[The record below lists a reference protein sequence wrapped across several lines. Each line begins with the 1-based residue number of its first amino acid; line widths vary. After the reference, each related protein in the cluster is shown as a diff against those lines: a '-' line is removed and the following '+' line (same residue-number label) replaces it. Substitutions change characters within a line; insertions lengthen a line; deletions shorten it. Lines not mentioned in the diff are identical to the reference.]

1 MKYSFGFIGTGN
13 MGSALAT
20 AVAAKVGGDKVLV
33 CDKDMAKAQAVAE
46 KLGAVAGNISTVAA
60 ECKYIFLGVK
70 PQMMA
75 GMLAEI
81 ADVLKTRQDKFVLVT
96 MAAGLTLDT
105 IAEMAGIDAPV
116 IRIMPN
122 TPASVGKGM
131 ILYCP
136 NTAVSA
142 EDESEFVDAMSG
154 AGSIDK
160 LPEALID
167 AGSAVSGCGPAFV
180 YMFIGAMADGG
191 VKCGLPRDKALK
203 YAAETVMGAAEMVL
217 KTGKHTEELKDAVC
231 SPAGSTI
238 EGVSTLENFAFR
250 ASVETAVVNSFERTK
265 ELGKK

>member
-1 MKYSFGFIGTGN
+1 
-13 MGSALAT
+13 MGSALAG
-20 AVAAKVGGDKVLV
+20 AVSAKVGGDKVLL
-33 CDKDMAKAQAVAE
+33 CDKDTARAETVAE
-46 KLGAVAGNISTVAA
+46 NLGAVAGDISEVAA

-75 GMLAEI
+75 GMLGEI
-81 ADVLKTRQDKFVLVT
+81 ADTLKKRQDGFVLVT
-96 MAAGLTLDT
+96 MAAGLSLDT
-105 IAEMAGIDAPV
+105 IAGMADVKSPI

-131 ILYCP
+131 ILYCT
-136 NTAVSA
+136 NSLVSK
-142 EDESEFVDAMSG
+142 EDETEFVEAMSD
-154 AGSIDK
+154 AGSVDNI
-160 LPEALID
+160 PETLID

-203 YAAETVMGAAEMVL
+203 YAAETVVGAAEMVL
-217 KTGKHTEELKDAVC
+217 RTGKHTEELKDAVC

>member
-1 MKYSFGFIGTGN
+1 MKYDFGFIGTGN
-13 MGSALAT
+13 MGSALAS
-20 AVAAKVGGDKVLV
+20 AVCAKAGGDKVLL
-33 CDKDMAKAQAVAE
+33 CDKDTARAQSVAE
-46 KLGAVAGNISTVAA
+46 GLGATAGDIATVAA

-75 GMLAEI
+75 GMLGEI
-81 ADVLKTRQDKFVLVT
+81 SGILKSRRDNFVLVT

-105 IAEMAGIDAPV
+105 ISEMVGVDAPI

-131 ILYCP
+131 ILYCT
-136 NTAVSA
+136 NSSVSQA
-142 EDESEFVDAMSG
+142 DEAEFVEAMSG
-154 AGSIDK
+154 AGAIDK
-160 LPEALID
+160 IPEALID

-203 YAAETVMGAAEMVL
+203 YAAETVLGAAETVL
-217 KTGKHTEELKDAVC
+217 RSGKHTEELKDAVC

-238 EGVSTLENFAFR
+238 EGVATLENFAFR

>member
-1 MKYSFGFIGTGN
+1 MKYNFGFIGTGN
-13 MGSALAT
+13 MGSALAG
-20 AVAAKVGGDKVLV
+20 AVCAKVGGNKVLV
-33 CDKDMAKAQAVAE
+33 CDKDTARAQAVSE
-46 KLGAVAGNISTVAA
+46 KLGANAGDIATVAA

-81 ADVLKTRQDKFVLVT
+81 SEILKKRKDKFVLVT
-96 MAAGLTLDT
+96 MAAGLALDT
-105 IAEMAGIDAPV
+105 IAEMAGVSAPI

-136 NTAVSA
+136 CESVSD
-142 EDESEFVDAMSG
+142 EDEAEFVDAMSG
-154 AGSIDK
+154 AGSIDR

-203 YAAETVMGAAEMVL
+203 YAAETVVGAAEMVL
-217 KTGKHTEELKDAVC
+217 KTGRHTEELKDAVC

-250 ASVETAVVNSFERTK
+250 ASVETAVIKSFERTR

>member
-1 MKYSFGFIGTGN
+1 
-13 MGSALAT
+13 MGSALAS
-20 AVAAKVGGDKVLV
+20 AVASKVGGNKVLV
-33 CDKDMAKAQAVAE
+33 CDKDTARSQAVAE
-46 KLGAVAGNISTVAA
+46 KLGANAGDIATVAA

-75 GMLAEI
+75 GMLSEI
-81 ADVLKTRQDKFVLVT
+81 SDVLKKRQDKFVLVT
-96 MAAGLTLDT
+96 MAAGLALDT
-105 IAEMAGIDAPV
+105 IAEMAGVSAPV

-131 ILYCP
+131 ILYCS
-136 NTAVSA
+136 NTSVSDA
-142 EDESEFVDAMSG
+142 DEAEFVDAMSG

-160 LPEALID
+160 LPETLID

-180 YMFIGAMADGG
+180 YLFIGAMADGG

-203 YAAETVMGAAEMVL
+203 YAAETVIGAAEMVL

>member
-1 MKYSFGFIGTGN
+1 
-13 MGSALAT
+13 MGSALAG
-20 AVAAKVGGDKVLV
+20 AVSAKVGGDKVLL
-33 CDKDMAKAQAVAE
+33 CDKDTARAETVAE
-46 KLGAVAGNISTVAA
+46 NLGAVAGDISEVAA

-75 GMLAEI
+75 GMLGEI
-81 ADVLKTRQDKFVLVT
+81 ADTLKKRQDGFVLVT
-96 MAAGLTLDT
+96 MAAGLSLDT
-105 IAEMAGIDAPV
+105 IAGMADVKSPI

-131 ILYCP
+131 ILYCT
-136 NTAVSA
+136 NSLVSK
-142 EDESEFVDAMSG
+142 EDEMEFVEAMSD
-154 AGSIDK
+154 AGSVDNI
-160 LPEALID
+160 PETLID

-203 YAAETVMGAAEMVL
+203 YAAETVVGAAEMVL
-217 KTGKHTEELKDAVC
+217 RTGKHTEELKDAVC

>member
-1 MKYSFGFIGTGN
+1 MKYTFGFIGTGN
-13 MGSALAT
+13 MGSALAG
-20 AVAAKVGGDKVLV
+20 AVASKVGGENVLL
-33 CDKDMAKAQAVAE
+33 CDKDMSKAQAVAQS
-46 KLGAVAGNISTVAA
+46 LDTQAGDILTVAS

-70 PQMMA
+70 PQMMS
-75 GMLAEI
+75 GMLGEI
-81 ADVLKTRQDKFVLVT
+81 ADALKAREDKFVLVT

-105 IAEMAGIDAPV
+105 IAEMSGINAPI

-131 ILYCP
+131 ILYCT
-136 NTAVSA
+136 NALVC
-142 EDESEFVDAMSG
+142 EKDESEFVEAMWG

-160 LPEALID
+160 IPEALID

-203 YAAETVMGAAEMVL
+203 YAAETVIGAAEMVL

>member
-1 MKYSFGFIGTGN
+1 MKYKFGFIGTGN
-13 MGSALAT
+13 MGSALAS
-20 AVAAKVGGDKVLV
+20 AVASKVGGNKVLV
-33 CDKDMAKAQAVAE
+33 CDKDTARSQAVAE
-46 KLGAVAGNISTVAA
+46 KLGANAGDIATVAA

-75 GMLAEI
+75 GMLSEI
-81 ADVLKTRQDKFVLVT
+81 SDVLKKRQDKFVLVT
-96 MAAGLTLDT
+96 MAAGLALDT
-105 IAEMAGIDAPV
+105 IAEMAGVSAPV

-131 ILYCP
+131 ILYCS
-136 NTAVSA
+136 NTSVSDA
-142 EDESEFVDAMSG
+142 DEAEFVDAMSG

-160 LPEALID
+160 LPETLID

-180 YMFIGAMADGG
+180 YLFIGAMADGG

-203 YAAETVMGAAEMVL
+203 YAAETVIGAAEMVL

>member
-1 MKYSFGFIGTGN
+1 MKYNFGFIGTGN

-20 AVAAKVGGDKVLV
+20 AVVGKCGGDAVLL
-33 CDKDMAKAQAVAE
+33 CDKDSKRAEALAV
-46 KLGAVAGNISTVAA
+46 KLGASAGDIVKVAS

-75 GMLAEI
+75 GMLNEI
-81 ADVLKTRQDKFVLVT
+81 ADTLKGRQDKFVLVT
-96 MAAGLTLDT
+96 MAAGLSLETLT
-105 IAEMAGIDAPV
+105 GFLGFAAPV

-122 TPASVGKGM
+122 TPAMVGKGM
-131 ILYCP
+131 ILYCA
-136 NTAVSA
+136 NDLVTNADEA
-142 EDESEFVDAMSG
+142 EFADAMSG
-154 AGSIDK
+154 AGSLDK
-160 LPEALID
+160 LPESLID

-203 YAAETVMGAAEMVL
+203 YAAETVLGAAEMVL
-217 KTGKHTEELKDAVC
+217 RTGKHTEELKDAVC

-238 EGVSTLENFAFR
+238 EGVATLENFAFR
-250 ASVETAVVNSFERTK
+250 ATVETAVANSFERTK

>member
-1 MKYSFGFIGTGN
+1 MKYTFGFIGTGN
-13 MGSALAT
+13 MGSVLAG
-20 AVAAKVGGDKVLV
+20 AVSAKVGGDKVLL
-33 CDKDMAKAQAVAE
+33 CDKDTARAQTVAKS
-46 KLGAVAGNISTVAA
+46 LGAQSGDIATVAA

-75 GMLAEI
+75 DMLSEI
-81 ADVLKTRQDKFVLVT
+81 SDILKKRQDRFILVT

-105 IAEMAGIDAPV
+105 IAEMARVNAPI

-136 NTAVSA
+136 NAAVSA
-142 EDESEFVDAMSG
+142 EDETEFVDAMSG

-203 YAAETVMGAAEMVL
+203 YAAETVIGAAEMVL

>member
-1 MKYSFGFIGTGN
+1 

-20 AVAAKVGGDKVLV
+20 AVAGKCGGNAVLL
-33 CDKDMAKAQAVAE
+33 CDKDATRAQSVAE
-46 KLGAVAGNISTVAA
+46 KLGASAGDIATVAA

-75 GMLAEI
+75 GMLTEI
-81 ADVLKTRQDKFVLVT
+81 SDVLKNRQDKFVLVT
-96 MAAGLTLDT
+96 MAAGLTLDA
-105 IAEMAGIDAPV
+105 IAEMAGVNAPV

-131 ILYCP
+131 ILYCA
-136 NTAVSA
+136 NALVSQQ
-142 EDESEFVDAMSG
+142 DEAEFVDAMSG

-203 YAAETVMGAAEMVL
+203 YAAETVVGAAEMVL
-217 KTGKHTEELKDAVC
+217 RTGKHTEELKDAVC

>member
-1 MKYSFGFIGTGN
+1 
-13 MGSALAT
+13 MGSALAG
-20 AVAAKVGGDKVLV
+20 AVSAKVGGDKVLL
-33 CDKDMAKAQAVAE
+33 CDKDTARAETVAE
-46 KLGAVAGNISTVAA
+46 NLGAVAGDISEVAA

-75 GMLAEI
+75 GMLGEI
-81 ADVLKTRQDKFVLVT
+81 ADTLKKRQDGFVLVT
-96 MAAGLTLDT
+96 MAAGLSLDT
-105 IAEMAGIDAPV
+105 IAGMADVKSPI

-131 ILYCP
+131 ILYCI
-136 NTAVSA
+136 NSLVSK
-142 EDESEFVDAMSG
+142 EDETEFVEAMSD
-154 AGSIDK
+154 AGSVDNI
-160 LPEALID
+160 PETLID

-203 YAAETVMGAAEMVL
+203 YAAETVVGAAEMVL
-217 KTGKHTEELKDAVC
+217 RTGKHTEDLKDAVC

>member
-1 MKYSFGFIGTGN
+1 MKYTFGFIGTGN
-13 MGSALAT
+13 MGSALAG
-20 AVAAKVGGDKVLV
+20 AVSAKVGGDKVIV
-33 CDKDMAKAQAVAE
+33 CDKDTARAQTVAKS
-46 KLGAVAGNISTVAA
+46 LGAQSGDIATVAA

-75 GMLAEI
+75 DMLSEI
-81 ADVLKTRQDKFVLVT
+81 SDILKKRQDRFILVT

-105 IAEMAGIDAPV
+105 IAEMARVNAPI

-136 NTAVSA
+136 NALVSN
-142 EDESEFVDAMSG
+142 EEETEFVESMSG

-203 YAAETVMGAAEMVL
+203 YAAETVVGAAEMVL
-217 KTGKHTEELKDAVC
+217 KTGRHTEELKDAVC

>member
-33 CDKDMAKAQAVAE
+33 CDKDLAKAQSVAE
-46 KLGAVAGNISTVAA
+46 KLGAVAGDISTVAA

-81 ADVLKTRQDKFVLVT
+81 ADVLKSRQDKFVLVT

-136 NTAVSA
+136 NA
-142 EDESEFVDAMSG
+142 
-154 AGSIDK
+154 
-160 LPEALID
+160 
-167 AGSAVSGCGPAFV
+167 AVSGCGPAFV

-250 ASVETAVVNSFERTK
+250 ASVEAAVANSFERTK
-265 ELGKK
+265 ALGKK